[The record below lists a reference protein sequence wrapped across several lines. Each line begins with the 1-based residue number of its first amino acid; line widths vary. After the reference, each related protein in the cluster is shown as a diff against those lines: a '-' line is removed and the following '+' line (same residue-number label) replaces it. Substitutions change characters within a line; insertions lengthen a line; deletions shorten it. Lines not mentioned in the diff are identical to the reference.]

1 MTERSAA
8 ITFKGNPM
16 TLIGD
21 EIKVGDTLPA
31 FKLVGAGMAE
41 VANEQFAGKVLVIS
55 VVPSIDTPVCAT
67 QTKQFNQEAGS
78 LGDDVAILTVSVDLP
93 MAQGRFCG
101 AEGVENVTMA
111 SDFKDHAFG
120 AAFGVRIKELGLLT
134 RAVFV
139 VGKDG
144 KVVHAQTVPEVVNEP
159 NYDAVMEAVRAAL

>member
-21 EIKVGDTLPA
+21 EIKVGDTLPD
-31 FKLVGAGMAE
+31 FKLVGAGLAE
-41 VANEQFAGKVLVIS
+41 VANAQFAGKVLVIS

-67 QTKQFNQEAGS
+67 QTKQFNQEAGG

-101 AEGVENVTMA
+101 AEGVENITMA
-111 SDFKDHAFG
+111 SDFRDHAFG
-120 AAFGVRIKELGLLT
+120 VAFGVRIKELGLLT

-139 VGKDG
+139 AGKDG

-159 NYDAVMEAVRAAL
+159 DYDAVMQAVRAAL